1 MSPALKSALY
11 ATAFFL
17 LSVLSFGVND
27 WFSLLMLLASIMFL
41 YPTILVG
48 QMTLRNVAKTAVQE
62 DSALYAFLNKP
73 KTVPQQLFSFVV
85 AVVLGVSFLT
95 VSKGIVI
102 NHGLLPVV
110 FIVFFLAWWISG
122 RLVAHPNLA
131 VLEGRHLNRKALVA
145 TVSDEE
151 SSDRD
156 GPSADVSFL
165 SLFAAILVLNLL
177 LAMLLSAKDL
187 FTFFTTDVTI
197 SNFRSYA
204 AGYGVEAGAFN
215 SVSRVFIN
223 VYVLFESFKLAAANE
238 IVSALGFDKS
248 GSHSAYYLFYMLVLV
263 FNVLKLL
270 AFSVPLVFLQR
281 GLLVWGFYIFE
292 VPGKRVGRVVEP
304 YMRWLISPIGRL
316 ISPFLQRV
324 KRWFLGIDEEGS
336 LADEGTPGGAGS
348 RAGKRRSETK
358 SGGE

>member
-1 MSPALKSALY
+1 MSQALKSALY
-11 ATAFFL
+11 ATTFFL

-27 WFSLLMLLASIMFL
+27 WLSLLMLFASIMFL
-41 YPTILVG
+41 YPIILVG
-48 QMTLRNVAKTAVQE
+48 QMTLRNVAKAAVQE
-62 DSALYAFLNKP
+62 DSGLYAFLNKP
-73 KTVPQQLFSFVV
+73 KTVPQQLASFVV
-85 AVVLGVSFLT
+85 AVVLGVAFLT

-110 FIVFFLAWWISG
+110 IIVFFLAWWISG
-122 RLVAHPNLA
+122 RLVVHPDLA
-131 VLEGRHLNRKALVA
+131 VLENRHLNRKALVA
-145 TVSDEE
+145 TVSGEE
-151 SSDRD
+151 SRDR
-156 GPSADVSFL
+156 GRPSPDVSFL

-187 FTFFTTDVTI
+187 FTFFVADVTI

-238 IVSALGFDKS
+238 ILIALGIEKS
-248 GSHSAYYLFYMLVLV
+248 GSHSAYYLFYMLVLA

-292 VPGKRVGRVVEP
+292 VPAKRVGSVVDPYLRV
-304 YMRWLISPIGRL
+304 LINPIVRFMGRFVRR
-316 ISPFLQRV
+316 I
-324 KRWFLGIDEEGS
+324 KGWFQDV
-336 LADEGTPGGAGS
+336 DEGAPDPEKEISEGDGS
-348 RAGKRRSETK
+348 RAGKR
-358 SGGE
+358 

>member
-27 WFSLLMLLASIMFL
+27 WFSLLMLIASIIFL

-62 DSALYAFLNKP
+62 DSGLYAFLNKP

-110 FIVFFLAWWISG
+110 LIVFFLAWWISG
-122 RLVAHPNLA
+122 RLVAHPDLA
-131 VLEGRHLNRKALVA
+131 FLENRHLSRKALSA
-145 TVSDEE
+145 NVSGEE
-151 SSDRD
+151 SASGDQSS
-156 GPSADVSFL
+156 PDVSFL
-165 SLFAAILVLNLL
+165 SLLAAILVLNLL

-187 FTFFTTDVTI
+187 FTFFVADVTI
-197 SNFRSYA
+197 ANFRSYA
-204 AGYGVEAGAFN
+204 AGHGVEAGAFN

-223 VYVLFESFKLAAANE
+223 VYVLFDSFKIGAANE
-238 IVSALGFDKS
+238 ILITLGIDKS
-248 GSHSAYYLFYMLVLV
+248 ATNSAYYLFYILVLA

-281 GLLVWGFYIFE
+281 GLLVRGSYLFE
-292 VPGKRVGRVVEP
+292 LPAKRIGRAVYP
-304 YMRWLISPIGRL
+304 YLRTVIKPIGRI
-316 ISPFLQRV
+316 ISPVVERM
-324 KRWFLGIDEEGS
+324 KGWFQDVEAVAPEAEKETSEGRR
-336 LADEGTPGGAGS
+336 S
-348 RAGKRRSETK
+348 RAGNSK
-358 SGGE
+358 SKKKAGG